1 MPVPPRLLHTT
12 RSLPRT
18 PHILPS
24 KNESLEAQVAFS
36 FKSMSRILR
45 KRELQEGNKNLK
57 LILPWPKESQH
68 HKLHLL
74 ISSSTLR
81 MITYHNMVS
90 QDELSCMPSST
101 CSRLTQMG

>member
-74 ISSSTLR
+74 MFHRTNSAACPALPVADLPKWADHARID
-81 MITYHNMVS
+81 I
-90 QDELSCMPSST
+90 PK
-101 CSRLTQMG
+101 